1 MTFVVDNNHDT
12 KFRRSEVMELDPGLA
27 SLLGAAQVRSTETD
41 FLQAMTKN
49 PTIRVSEVKG
59 CRLQAWHRRRGTMP
73 PSERGSGD
81 YYALVRG
88 TLIHDGLANQPGW
101 REQRLWSTL
110 VTRCGEV
117 TITGRIDLIE
127 RDDDGNLVVTD
138 YKSTCGRLS
147 PTMRDDWELQL
158 RAYAWLLAE
167 NRIPGPY
174 VARVVQMGSGLQAF
188 EKAIEPLEI
197 DTMVEAIEAMLQEEP
212 PPGEPRLGSWE
223 CKYCDLASCRLH
235 PDYDEDV
242 EFDQPTVAEIE
253 LEDAQLIADLPF

>member
-1 MTFVVDNNHDT
+1 MSFYVEENHDT
-12 KFRRSEVMELDPGLA
+12 KLRRSEVMELDPGLA
-27 SLLGAAQVRSTETD
+27 SLLGAAQVRSDETD
-41 FLQAMTKN
+41 FLEAMTKT
-49 PTIRVSEVKG
+49 PTIRVSEMKG
-59 CRLQAWHRRRGTMP
+59 CRLQAWHRRRGTLP

-88 TLIHDGLANQPGW
+88 TLIHDGLASRPGW

-110 VTRCGEV
+110 VTRYGEV

-127 RDDDGNLVVTD
+127 RDSDGNLVVTD

-147 PTMRDDWELQL
+147 PTLRDDWEWQIK
-158 RAYAWLLAE
+158 AYAWLLSE

-197 DTMVEAIEAMLQEEP
+197 DTMVEAIEAMLQDAP

-223 CKYCDLASCRLH
+223 CKYCDLSSCELH
-235 PDYDEDV
+235 PDFDA
-242 EFDQPTVAEIE
+242 EFEQPTVAEIE
-253 LEDAQLIADLPF
+253 LEPEPELIVDVPF